1 MSTKRFKL
9 TVKYSQYSLL
19 LNNEHK
25 HGEVPKAFGNLIGNR
40 LNAWSLKTIKAL
52 HQNF

>member
-9 TVKYSQYSLL
+9 TVKYSQYSLP

-25 HGEVPKAFGNLIGNR
+25 HGEFPKAFD
-40 LNAWSLKTIKAL
+40 SLVEFKDY
-52 HQNF
+52 